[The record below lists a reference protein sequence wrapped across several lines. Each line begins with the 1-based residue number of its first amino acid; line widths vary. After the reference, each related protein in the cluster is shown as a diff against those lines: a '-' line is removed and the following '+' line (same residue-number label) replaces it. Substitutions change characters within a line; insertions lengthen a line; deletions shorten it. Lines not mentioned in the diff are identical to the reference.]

1 MNWGI
6 LSTGVIAKNFAET
19 AKKMDDVHIHA
30 VASRSMESA
39 NAFAD
44 QYGIA
49 VRLAVESIR
58 DYPKP
63 SPWR

>member
-19 AKKMDDVHIHA
+19 AKHMDDVHIHA
-30 VASRSMESA
+30 VASRSLESA

-44 QYGIA
+44 QYGTTPITRA
-49 VRLAVESIR
+49 
-58 DYPKP
+58 
-63 SPWR
+63 